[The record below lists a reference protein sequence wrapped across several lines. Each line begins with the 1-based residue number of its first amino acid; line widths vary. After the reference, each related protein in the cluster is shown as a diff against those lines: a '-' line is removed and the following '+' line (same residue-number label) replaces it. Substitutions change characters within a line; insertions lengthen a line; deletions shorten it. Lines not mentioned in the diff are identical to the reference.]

1 MVCVSSQNVEKLTK
15 TIFWCWF
22 FYSFLQYLKQIKMT
36 IRQLKKAKLIETSVS
51 IEQKKIHVFV
61 SNRNDLLD
69 NTKFDEKHINE
80 IVV

>member
-1 MVCVSSQNVEKLTK
+1 
-15 TIFWCWF
+15 
-22 FYSFLQYLKQIKMT
+22 MT